1 MDKKQYDPAQY
12 QTGVISLL
20 KILSHFGTKLKE
32 DEFLKAHTEKDKD
45 ISWDTLKKIAKK
57 YKLRG
62 ELVRPLPEELKEVP
76 LPAMTQMVDGSYV
89 NVIMINDAV
98 VYLIDIRL
106 GKPIA
111 LPM

>member
-45 ISWDTLKKIAKK
+45 IS
-57 YKLRG
+57 
-62 ELVRPLPEELKEVP
+62 
-76 LPAMTQMVDGSYV
+76 
-89 NVIMINDAV
+89 
-98 VYLIDIRL
+98 
-106 GKPIA
+106 
-111 LPM
+111 